1 MADSIDRLVGTGTAV
16 KIKGKEYRLS
26 PLTIADFGEI
36 SAFVK
41 AQRLKVCAFANPD
54 LTLQEKIQITE
65 ERPSEKE
72 IDTVLSDISGLTF
85 QVWLHVKHNHPTI
98 TLKDMAEMIDKD
110 NYKQIY
116 EAVSQVN
123 ANPNADG
130 QTVETP

>member
-1 MADSIDRLVGTGTAV
+1 MADSIDKLIGIGTTV

-85 QVWLHVKHNHPTI
+85 QVWLHVKHNHPAL
-98 TLKDMAEMIDKD
+98 TLREVSEMIDKD
-110 NYKQIY
+110 NYKLIY

-123 ANPNADG
+123 ASPNAEG
-130 QTVETP
+130 QAMETH